1 MVKTQSTQKRKSPSG
16 KEAAPR
22 KENAASLRLLVLVT
36 FVGACMFVVG
46 ILVGRGTA
54 PVRFDIQA
62 LQKELAELR
71 QQVMQRELRQAKLNR
86 RPIETKAELDFYEAL
101 KEEDIGEDVALHP
114 PAQQEPVPPK
124 AVEPETKTAS
134 PPPPARSVAETP
146 ARAPA
151 KPEPSRPQPEPEEVA
166 ALPKGAER
174 QKAHTGLPLTVQVAS
189 MREWG
194 AAADTVAL
202 LKRRGFPAYLVEVRL
217 PEKGTWYR
225 VRVGSFPDAASA
237 SDTIARLKGE
247 RFEGI
252 IVPRQ

>member
-1 MVKTQSTQKRKSPSG
+1 M
-16 KEAAPR
+16 
-22 KENAASLRLLVLVT
+22 LVFVT

-71 QQVMQRELRQAKLNR
+71 RQVVEREQRQAKIHR

-101 KEEDIGEDVALHP
+101 KEEDVGEEVTLKP
-114 PAQQEPVPPK
+114 PPPPEPREKSEAVPARP
-124 AVEPETKTAS
+124 APSEPQTAS
-134 PPPPARSVAETP
+134 PALPARAEAETP
-146 ARAPA
+146 EKPPAEPKVAQQKPAQDTAR
-151 KPEPSRPQPEPEEVA
+151 PEA
-166 ALPKGAER
+166 AAER
-174 QKAHTGLPLTVQVAS
+174 GAASGPSWTVQVAS

-202 LKRRGFPAYLVEVRL
+202 LKRKGFPAYLVEARI

-225 VRVGSFPDAASA
+225 VRVGSFTDENAAA
-237 SDTIARLKGE
+237 DTLARLRGE
-247 RFEGI
+247 RFDGI
-252 IVPRQ
+252 LVPRR